1 LGKRFHQFA
10 TGRNGCSEHAIAAA
24 AHELCELA
32 TGHRK
37 NCGHLN
43 RPGIWLSVKSTV
55 YIETTVPSYLTAWR
69 SPELVMA
76 ANQEATRKWWDESR
90 VTFDLFV
97 SELVIGE
104 MSVGDPDAVKRR
116 LDAVE
121 NIPELAL
128 TNKAEELAAK
138 LLEGAALPQKAKA
151 DALHIAIATVHGMD
165 YLLTWNCTH
174 IANAIMR
181 PRIESICRSAGYEPP
196 VICTPPELVEEQ

>member
-1 LGKRFHQFA
+1 M
-10 TGRNGCSEHAIAAA
+10 
-24 AHELCELA
+24 
-32 TGHRK
+32 
-37 NCGHLN
+37 
-43 RPGIWLSVKSTV
+43 KSTV

-196 VICTPPELVEEQ
+196 VICTPPRTRGGAVTPCGAIPSWKRFIESESSRPRHSATICTQFARKFARGRQRPAVSW

>member
-1 LGKRFHQFA
+1 M
-10 TGRNGCSEHAIAAA
+10 
-24 AHELCELA
+24 
-32 TGHRK
+32 
-37 NCGHLN
+37 
-43 RPGIWLSVKSTV
+43 KSTV

-69 SPELVMA
+69 SPELIMA

-90 VTFDLFV
+90 VTFELFV

-116 LDAVE
+116 LAAVE

-128 TNKAEELAAK
+128 TNQAEELAAK

>member
-1 LGKRFHQFA
+1 
-10 TGRNGCSEHAIAAA
+10 
-24 AHELCELA
+24 
-32 TGHRK
+32 
-37 NCGHLN
+37 
-43 RPGIWLSVKSTV
+43 
-55 YIETTVPSYLTAWR
+55 
-69 SPELVMA
+69 MA

-90 VTFDLFV
+90 VTFELFV

-116 LDAVE
+116 LAAVE

-128 TNKAEELAAK
+128 TNQAEELAAK